1 MNDDKIKY
9 NFHYNKKLKHLARN
23 LRNNPTITEKYIW
36 SYILKSRQL
45 KGYQF
50 LRQRPIGKYVA
61 DFFCKDLKLI
71 IELDGLTHEGKEI
84 EDKIRQKNLEN
95 SGYTILRFKDAEV
108 MNNIEDVQIQLEE
121 WIEKYENFH
130 SENVKSKQK
139 KSSPLNP
146 PFKGG
151 K

>member
-1 MNDDKIKY
+1 MNDETINY

-50 LRQRPIGKYVA
+50 LRQRPIGKYIA

-71 IELDGLTHEGKEI
+71 IELDGLTHEEKEI
-84 EDKIRQKNLEN
+84 EDKTRQKNLEN
-95 SGYTILRFKDAEV
+95 SGYTVLRYKDSEV
-108 MNNIEDVQIQLEE
+108 MKDIDCIQTQLEK
-121 WIEKYENFH
+121 WIEKYENLHPEILKF
-130 SENVKSKQK
+130 KQK

-146 PFKGG
+146 PF
-151 K
+151 